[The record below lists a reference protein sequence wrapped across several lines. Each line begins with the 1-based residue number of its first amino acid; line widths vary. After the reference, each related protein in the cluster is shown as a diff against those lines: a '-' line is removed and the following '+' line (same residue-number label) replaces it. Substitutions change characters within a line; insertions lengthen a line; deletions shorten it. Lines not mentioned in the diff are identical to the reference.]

1 MMSENTTGIGTQE
14 KAIIRQ
20 LEELSENG
28 VIKLMNQHRLD
39 TILTPNSDA
48 TPLIAYIGLPG
59 IVVPAGYDE
68 QGAPFSICYSRLK
81 GYEPRLMR

>member
-48 TPLIAYIGLPG
+48 TPSLPTLAFLALWCRQGMMSRVLRSAFAIAG
-59 IVVPAGYDE
+59 
-68 QGAPFSICYSRLK
+68 SRVTSR
-81 GYEPRLMR
+81 G